1 LPLTS
6 FSKEGLRIPQHLELA
21 DKAFN
26 VNGPIDLL
34 LGTGLFLSLLKDGQI
49 LLQDGHLR
57 LQNTYLGWVLG
68 GQLHLQV
75 STNNVSINMDNLNS
89 LVGRF
94 WEVEGY
100 TICSNNLTKNE
111 IKTENNFLQTFQK
124 DDTGRFIVK
133 LPSKV
138 RLSIF

>member
-1 LPLTS
+1 LTS

-57 LQNTYLGWVLG
+57 LQNTHLGWVLG

-75 STNNVSINMDNLNS
+75 STNNVSINMDNLRARANS
-89 LVGRF
+89 HD
-94 WEVEGY
+94 
-100 TICSNNLTKNE
+100 S
-111 IKTENNFLQTFQK
+111 
-124 DDTGRFIVK
+124 
-133 LPSKV
+133 
-138 RLSIF
+138 